1 MLFIDVPNA
10 KIFKETTVYCGS
22 STKIGAEISSCPSP
36 DEVKWQR
43 SRDGNSFN
51 FIDIDEPEYFRSTN
65 DIQSPLLRI
74 PKATSDVQLYYRLYL
89 RNKLGENIS
98 NTIYLNITGSK
109 LHCIKEYLKTYL
121 LKRSLFL
128 N

>member
-1 MLFIDVPNA
+1 MLSIDVPNA
-10 KIFKETTVYCGS
+10 TILKEATVYYGS
-22 STKIGAEISSCPSP
+22 STKLSADVSSCPPP

-51 FIDIDEPEYFRSTN
+51 FIDINEPEYFRSTN

-74 PKATSDVQLYYRLYL
+74 PKAMSDVQLYYRLYL

-109 LHCIKEYLKTYL
+109 LNCIIK
-121 LKRSLFL
+121 
-128 N
+128 

>member
-1 MLFIDVPNA
+1 MLFIDIPNA
-10 KIFKETTVYCGS
+10 TIFKETTVYCGS
-22 STKIGAEISSCPSP
+22 PTKLCAEISSCPSP
-36 DEVKWQR
+36 DEVMWQR

-74 PKATSDVQLYYRLYL
+74 PKATSEVQLFYRLYL

-109 LHCIKEYLKTYL
+109 LHCINKILKYL
-121 LKRSLFL
+121 LKRFLSL